1 MLRDD
6 GLPALVNLLPTKLI
20 GLVEKELENNTKLID
35 IQVDLGRAIKL
46 RFADGFILVSDTLI
60 SKSDIHHILSKL
72 DGFDR
77 FNRQGVPNTLHRV
90 SRILNTRDEVVGLT
104 LRYARELEG
113 LETPLI
119 PYLDGSILIIGVPG
133 LGKAQPLSSKILTP
147 TGWTTMKDVQVGDT
161 ILDGTGNSQTVVGK
175 YPQGVKEIFEVTFS
189 DNSKTHCCRDHL
201 WAVKSRKDRRTGKDY
216 KIAPLSELLQ
226 DYTIREG
233 KYNRANYS
241 IPPTPTCL
249 FTEINLPLDPY
260 LVGALLG
267 DGGLAGT
274 GSPMLSSNDDE
285 ILRRVAASL
294 PEGYDLKKS
303 GAQAYDYRISARVG
317 KARNPVKA
325 ALVELGL
332 WGCHSNAKFIPFQ
345 YLTSSV
351 EARIALLQGL
361 LDTDGWCEK
370 EGTLKF
376 STTSPKLAEDFVF
389 LVRSLGGIARRTT
402 KYPTYT
408 YKGEKRQGQD
418 AYEIVS
424 SLPEGVVP
432 FTLTRK
438 LDRYKVSEARYL
450 TKYIKEIR
458 SVGYEESACIK
469 VSGNDSLYITDDFVI
484 THNTSYLRCI
494 ANYVS
499 RELCRE
505 TIVVDKTN
513 EIAGYSDVPHPI
525 VGLARRMQV
534 KDKQALT
541 MLEAV
546 ENHTPHTIIV
556 DEIRD
561 REEAYAAKTV
571 AERGV
576 QLIATCHGISLAS
589 VLKNPVLQPIMGGI
603 NVVTL
608 GDDMA
613 KHRGTS
619 KTVAERETA
628 PTFDTIIELIAHD
641 EIAIHTNAT
650 RAIDALLAGRQ
661 VQPLVL
667 RKLGDAWREIVPEKI
682 ALPEPMFSAPVTIG
696 DMVQTKK
703 KKG

>member
-1 MLRDD
+1 MAHNDA
-6 GLPALVNLLPTKLI
+6 GLNALVNLLPTKYI
-20 GLVEKELENNTKLID
+20 GLVEQELTAASNLID

-60 SKSDIHHILSKL
+60 SKSDIHHILGKL

-133 LGKAQPLSSKILTP
+133 AGKS
-147 TGWTTMKDVQVGDT
+147 
-161 ILDGTGNSQTVVGK
+161 
-175 YPQGVKEIFEVTFS
+175 
-189 DNSKTHCCRDHL
+189 
-201 WAVKSRKDRRTGKDY
+201 
-216 KIAPLSELLQ
+216 
-226 DYTIREG
+226 
-233 KYNRANYS
+233 
-241 IPPTPTCL
+241 
-249 FTEINLPLDPY
+249 
-260 LVGALLG
+260 
-267 DGGLAGT
+267 
-274 GSPMLSSNDDE
+274 
-285 ILRRVAASL
+285 
-294 PEGYDLKKS
+294 
-303 GAQAYDYRISARVG
+303 
-317 KARNPVKA
+317 
-325 ALVELGL
+325 
-332 WGCHSNAKFIPFQ
+332 
-345 YLTSSV
+345 
-351 EARIALLQGL
+351 
-361 LDTDGWCEK
+361 
-370 EGTLKF
+370 
-376 STTSPKLAEDFVF
+376 
-389 LVRSLGGIARRTT
+389 
-402 KYPTYT
+402 
-408 YKGEKRQGQD
+408 
-418 AYEIVS
+418 
-424 SLPEGVVP
+424 
-432 FTLTRK
+432 
-438 LDRYKVSEARYL
+438 
-450 TKYIKEIR
+450 
-458 SVGYEESACIK
+458 
-469 VSGNDSLYITDDFVI
+469 
-484 THNTSYLRCI
+484 SYLRCI
-494 ANYVS
+494 ANYIAS
-499 RELCRE
+499 GLHREVV
-505 TIVVDKTN
+505 VVDKTN
-513 EIAGYSDVPHPI
+513 EIAGYSDIPHPI

-534 KDKQALT
+534 REKQAYT

-696 DMVQTKK
+696 DMVQTRK

>member
-35 IQVDLGRAIKL
+35 IQVDYGRDIKL
-46 RFADGFILVSDTLI
+46 RFSDGFIVVPNTLV
-60 SKSDIHHILSKL
+60 SKSDILHIVNRL
-72 DGFDR
+72 DVFDR

-104 LRYARELEG
+104 LRYARELKG

-133 LGKAQPLSSKILTP
+133 SGK
-147 TGWTTMKDVQVGDT
+147 TT
-161 ILDGTGNSQTVVGK
+161 
-175 YPQGVKEIFEVTFS
+175 
-189 DNSKTHCCRDHL
+189 
-201 WAVKSRKDRRTGKDY
+201 
-216 KIAPLSELLQ
+216 
-226 DYTIREG
+226 
-233 KYNRANYS
+233 
-241 IPPTPTCL
+241 
-249 FTEINLPLDPY
+249 
-260 LVGALLG
+260 
-267 DGGLAGT
+267 
-274 GSPMLSSNDDE
+274 
-285 ILRRVAASL
+285 
-294 PEGYDLKKS
+294 
-303 GAQAYDYRISARVG
+303 
-317 KARNPVKA
+317 
-325 ALVELGL
+325 
-332 WGCHSNAKFIPFQ
+332 
-345 YLTSSV
+345 
-351 EARIALLQGL
+351 
-361 LDTDGWCEK
+361 
-370 EGTLKF
+370 
-376 STTSPKLAEDFVF
+376 
-389 LVRSLGGIARRTT
+389 
-402 KYPTYT
+402 
-408 YKGEKRQGQD
+408 
-418 AYEIVS
+418 
-424 SLPEGVVP
+424 
-432 FTLTRK
+432 
-438 LDRYKVSEARYL
+438 
-450 TKYIKEIR
+450 
-458 SVGYEESACIK
+458 
-469 VSGNDSLYITDDFVI
+469 
-484 THNTSYLRCI
+484 YLRCL
-494 ANYVS
+494 ANYIS

-576 QLIATCHGISLAS
+576 QLIATCHGISLAN

-608 GDDMA
+608 GDDTA

>member
-1 MLRDD
+1 MAHNDA
-6 GLPALVNLLPTKLI
+6 GLDALVNLLPTKYI
-20 GLVEKELENNTKLID
+20 GLVEQELNAASNLID

-60 SKSDIHHILSKL
+60 SKSDIHHILGKL

-133 LGKAQPLSSKILTP
+133 QGKAQPLYSKILTP
-147 TGWTTMKDVQVGDT
+147 TGWITMKDIQVGDI
-161 ILDGTGNSQTVVGK
+161 ILDGAGKSQTVLGK
-175 YPQGVKEIFEVTFS
+175 YPQGVKEIFELTFN
-189 DNSKTHCCRDHL
+189 DNSKVHCCLDHL
-201 WAVKSRKDRRTGKDY
+201 WAVKSRKARRRGEDY
-216 KIAPLSELLQ
+216 KVVPLSELLL
-226 DYTIREG
+226 DYTIGEG

-241 IPPTPTCL
+241 IPPTPVCL
-249 FTEINLPLDPY
+249 FAETNLPLNPY
-260 LVGALLG
+260 LVGALIG
-267 DGGLAGT
+267 DGGLTGT
-274 GSPMLSSNDDE
+274 CSPMLSSKDDE
-285 ILRRVAASL
+285 VLHRVTASL
-294 PEGYDLKKS
+294 PEGYELKKA
-303 GAQAYDYRISARVG
+303 GVGYDYRISAKTG
-317 KARNPVKA
+317 KPRNLVKA
-325 ALVELGL
+325 ALVELDL
-332 WGCHSNAKFIPFQ
+332 WGCHSNAKFIPSQ
-345 YLTSSV
+345 YLMSTV
-351 EARIALLQGL
+351 EARVALLQGL

-370 EGTLKF
+370 DGTLKF
-376 STTSPKLAEDFVF
+376 VTTSPKLAEDFEF
-389 LVRSLGGIARRTT
+389 LVRSLGGITRRTT
-402 KYPTYT
+402 KHPAYT
-408 YKGEKRQGQD
+408 HNGEKRQGQV
-418 AYEIVS
+418 AYQIVA
-424 SLPEGVVP
+424 SLPDGIVP

-438 LDRYKVSEARYL
+438 LDRYKVSQSRYL

-458 SVGYEESACIK
+458 SVGYEEAACIK
-469 VSGNDSLYITDDFVI
+469 VSGDDSLYITDDFVV
-484 THNTSYLRCI
+484 THNTSYLRCL

-576 QLIATCHGISLAS
+576 QLIATCHGVSLAS

-613 KHRGTS
+613 RQRGTS
-619 KTVAERETA
+619 KTVTERETV
-628 PTFDTIIELIAHD
+628 PTFDTIIELVAHD
-641 EIAIHTNAT
+641 EIAIHTDAT

-667 RKLGDAWREIVPEKI
+667 RKLGDTWREIIPEKI
-682 ALPEPMFSAPVTIG
+682 ALPEPMFSTPVTIG
-696 DMVQTKK
+696 DMVQTRK